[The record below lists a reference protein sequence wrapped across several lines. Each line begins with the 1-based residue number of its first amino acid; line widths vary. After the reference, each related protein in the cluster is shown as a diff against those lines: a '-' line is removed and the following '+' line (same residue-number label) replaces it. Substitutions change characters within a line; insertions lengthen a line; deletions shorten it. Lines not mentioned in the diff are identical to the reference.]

1 MPDPATLLRSMVS
14 AFERVVRS
22 VVRELDRNGE
32 LIPVNSLQNAT
43 GFRPY
48 GLLSRKPSSSW
59 FWRPHYKCVNLS
71 IKDILEPDAPEP
83 DLECSGPFLF
93 YDAMDGQLQGSVKLA
108 VPCQGR
114 ISGGASVSDSSSTSM
129 DVCALHVD
137 PNIWEAMHKERR
149 LRQPEHKV
157 LQQLRSRGNDVYVV
171 TEVLQTQ
178 KEVEVTRT
186 HKQEGSGRFALPTA
200 MCLQGEGRGHLSQKK
215 VVTIPSG
222 TILAFRVA
230 QLIIGSDW
238 DIHLF
243 PDKKERTFQ
252 PPSRGHKPSGSADGW
267 QQQSF
272 GCCPIQSISH
282 RPKFLAD
289 GLSEKQVATED
300 FQGLQAEVGA
310 MSTELEHMEPG
321 LSRQLLGYLAAML
334 QNKPALQAL
343 EDSLEQGL
351 CCGQAEPLDGPA
363 GAVLECLLFPSGMLV
378 QELANSILY
387 LLGALTVLSE
397 TQHVLL
403 AEALETGAL
412 PGQLKLVGSLLKQ
425 APWQERGT
433 VSLPPGLLGS
443 SWHEGAPAWVLM
455 EECGLDLQVDA
466 PHVRW
471 EPQAQGPT
479 CALYASLVLLSG
491 LSQEPH

>member
-1 MPDPATLLRSMVS
+1 MVS
-14 AFERVVRS
+14 AFDRVVRS
-22 VVRELDRNGE
+22 VVRELDRKGE
-32 LIPVNSLQNAT
+32 LIPVESLQSAT

-59 FWRPHYKCVNLS
+59 FWRYPYKCVNLS
-71 IKDILEPDAPEP
+71 IKDILKPDAPEP
-83 DLECSGPFLF
+83 DLDRSSHFLF
-93 YDAMDGQLQGSVKLA
+93 YDATDGQLQGSMKLA
-108 VPCQGR
+108 VPWQGK
-114 ISGGASVSDSSSTSM
+114 ISGGASVSDSSRASM
-129 DVCALHVD
+129 DVCALRVD
-137 PNIWEAMHKERR
+137 PNIWEVMQQERR

-186 HKQEGSGRFALPTA
+186 LEQEGSGGVELPTA
-200 MCLQGEGRGHLSQKK
+200 ICFQGEGRGRLSQKK
-215 VVTIPSG
+215 MVTIPSG

-243 PDKKERTFQ
+243 PDKKQRTFQ
-252 PPSRGHKPSGSADGW
+252 PPPRDG
-267 QQQSF
+267 
-272 GCCPIQSISH
+272 P
-282 RPKFLAD
+282 
-289 GLSEKQVATED
+289 SEKQVVTED

-310 MSTELEHMEPG
+310 RSTELEHMEPG
-321 LSRQLLGYLAAML
+321 LSRQLLGDLAAVL
-334 QNKPALQAL
+334 RNKPALQAL

-351 CCGQAEPLDGPA
+351 CSGWAEPLDGPA
-363 GAVLECLLFPSGMLV
+363 GAVLQCLLLPSGMLV
-378 QELANSILY
+378 QELANSIFY

-412 PGQLKLVGSLLKQ
+412 PGQLKLVGSLLER

-433 VSLPPGLLGS
+433 VSLPLELSS
-443 SWHEGAPAWVLM
+443 SWLEGAPAWVLL
-455 EECGLDLQVDA
+455 EECGLELQVDA

-491 LSQEPH
+491 LSQEPQ

>member
-1 MPDPATLLRSMVS
+1 MVS
-14 AFERVVRS
+14 AFDRVVRS
-22 VVRELDRNGE
+22 VVRELDRKGE
-32 LIPVNSLQNAT
+32 LIPVESLQSAT

-59 FWRPHYKCVNLS
+59 FWRYPYKCVNLS
-71 IKDILEPDAPEP
+71 IKDILKPDAPEP
-83 DLECSGPFLF
+83 DLDRSSHFLF
-93 YDAMDGQLQGSVKLA
+93 YDATDGQLQGSMKLA
-108 VPCQGR
+108 VPWQGK
-114 ISGGASVSDSSSTSM
+114 ISGGASVSDSSRASM
-129 DVCALHVD
+129 DVCALRVD
-137 PNIWEAMHKERR
+137 PNIWEVMQQERR

-186 HKQEGSGRFALPTA
+186 LEQEGSGGVELPTA
-200 MCLQGEGRGHLSQKK
+200 ICFQGEGRGRLSQKK
-215 VVTIPSG
+215 MVTIPSG

-243 PDKKERTFQ
+243 PDKKQRTFQ
-252 PPSRGHKPSGSADGW
+252 PPPRGHKPSGSADGW
-267 QQQSF
+267 WKPCF
-272 GCCPIQSISH
+272 GFSSTESISH
-282 RPKFLAD
+282 DQKFLAD
-289 GLSEKQVATED
+289 GPSEKQVVTED

-310 MSTELEHMEPG
+310 RSTELEHMEPG
-321 LSRQLLGYLAAML
+321 LSRQLLGDLAAVL
-334 QNKPALQAL
+334 RNKPALQAL

-351 CCGQAEPLDGPA
+351 CSGWAEPLDGPA
-363 GAVLECLLFPSGMLV
+363 GAVLQCLLLPSGMLV
-378 QELANSILY
+378 QELANSIFY

-412 PGQLKLVGSLLKQ
+412 PGQLKLVGSLLER

-433 VSLPPGLLGS
+433 VSLPLELSS
-443 SWHEGAPAWVLM
+443 SWLEGAPAWVLL
-455 EECGLDLQVDA
+455 EECGLELQVDA

-491 LSQEPH
+491 LSQEPQ